1 MPAPNA
7 LLLCRRHWAAAEAN
21 GEVHTWRRKTNT
33 PAKCLTS
40 TFLIILSWLFFE
52 VE

>member
-1 MPAPNA
+1 MPAHKA
-7 LLLCRRHWAAAEAN
+7 LLLCRRHWSAAEVN
-21 GEVHTWRRKTNT
+21 GEVHTWRGKTNT

-40 TFLIILSWLFFE
+40 TFLIILSWWFFE